1 MEVQFAS
8 NLVASVILFAVSSDA
23 KDFAFLRGDVHAVR
37 MTQPLALVFYEKL
50 MPGSQ
55 LVNRLQDM
63 NYRIQAMNDLASL
76 QSCAQSEGPMLVFV
90 DLETKEG
97 DVCQVIAALKSNAA
111 TQHIPV
117 VAFASEEAAE
127 LQAAA
132 QKAGAKLVVS
142 ETALLDHLPELL
154 NQVLQV
160 E

>member
-1 MEVQFAS
+1 
-8 NLVASVILFAVSSDA
+8 
-23 KDFAFLRGDVHAVR
+23 

-63 NYRIQAMNDLASL
+63 NYRVQALNDLAAF
-76 QSCAQSEGPMLVFV
+76 QSCAHSLGPMLLFV
-90 DLETKEG
+90 DLETKES
-97 DVCQVIAALKSNAA
+97 DVCLAIAALKANAA

-117 VAFASEEAAE
+117 VAFASERAVE

-142 ETALLDHLPELL
+142 ETALLSHLPELL
-154 NQVLQV
+154 NQALQV